1 MLSTSHGAFL
11 LPLLA
16 RVASAAFGITTSDES
31 YVIDAGSVNPLTLAV
46 SRESCDIT
54 SINYYGSELQYA
66 SKGSHIG
73 SGLGSAAVN
82 ATENGKLC
90 QYNASWSRLLNLALQ
105 VIISR

>member
-1 MLSTSHGAFL
+1 MLSTSYGAFL

-16 RVASAAFGITTSDES
+16 RVASAAFGITTNDDS
-31 YVIDAGSVNPLTLAV
+31 YVIDAGSANSLTFTV

-73 SGLGSAAVN
+73 SGLGSATVTAK
-82 ATENGKLC
+82 ENGRQNQGHCIMELI
-90 QYNASWSRLLNLALQ
+90 A
-105 VIISR
+105 